1 MEKTSA
7 RINDQHFILEPSG
20 EKKQNPSDVAND
32 KTKGNS
38 QNRVES
44 YPHHHR
50 QNSQRL
56 FSENSSNF
64 QNRDTKNLK
73 LQTTDLCFESNEDI
87 TDTRNERG
95 SMYQSVVVC
104 IIAQKAGSRV

>member
-1 MEKTSA
+1 MEKTNA
-7 RINDQHFILEPSG
+7 RINDQPFILEPSG
-20 EKKQNPSDVAND
+20 GKKQNPSDVAND
-32 KTKGNS
+32 KTKGNNQS
-38 QNRVES
+38 RVES

-50 QNSQRL
+50 QNNQRL

-104 IIAQKAGSRV
+104 TIAQKEGSRV